1 LSNKAAHEI
10 GGLFLAREFSAEL
23 KKPNLTRRI
32 ALEACKASDDGLL
45 PAGNLRSK
53 FR

>member
-23 KKPNLTRRI
+23 KKPNNATLVRNVLQDALK
-32 ALEACKASDDGLL
+32 ALEKRTS
-45 PAGNLRSK
+45 PTS
-53 FR
+53 